1 MNGEEVDMVP
11 FVQIGVIGEMESGDM
26 RAVQVNGREVL
37 VARVGNEYFAT
48 DNRCPHMGGNLSRGT
63 LQGTIVTCPRHGSR
77 FDLSGGRVVRWLG
90 GSGFLAAV
98 GKALK
103 APRPLATYKVEVSG
117 DRIMLWT

>member
-11 FVQIGVIGEMESGDM
+11 VVQIGVIGEMESGDM

>member
-11 FVQIGVIGEMESGDM
+11 VVQIGVVGEMESGDM

>member
-1 MNGEEVDMVP
+1 MVP